1 MGKHEKL
8 TGRERAARYRAAQR
22 AKGLRLKQFWLPDVR
37 SPEFIAEAR
46 RQGALI
52 ANSPSHAEDMAFAE
66 ALQYWPE
73 DDRD

>member
-22 AKGLRLKQFWLPDVR
+22 AKGLRLKQFWVPDVR
-37 SPEFIAEAR
+37 SAEFIAEAR
-46 RQGALI
+46 RQSLLI
-52 ANSPSHAEDMAFAE
+52 ASSAQNAEDIAFAE

-73 DDRD
+73 DDPD